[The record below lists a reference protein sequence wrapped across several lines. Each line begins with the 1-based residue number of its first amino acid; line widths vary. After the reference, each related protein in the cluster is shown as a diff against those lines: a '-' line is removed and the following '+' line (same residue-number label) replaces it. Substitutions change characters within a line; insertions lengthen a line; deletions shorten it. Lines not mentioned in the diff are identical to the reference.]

1 MEKKRK
7 HIASKNRNEETNK
20 NSIKK
25 LKSKMKHQTDALNK
39 ILKTIKNDDK
49 KH

>member
-7 HIASKNRNEETNK
+7 HIAHKDTREKENK
-20 NSIKK
+20 DSIKK

-39 ILKTIKNDDK
+39 ILKTIKNEDK
-49 KH
+49 EH